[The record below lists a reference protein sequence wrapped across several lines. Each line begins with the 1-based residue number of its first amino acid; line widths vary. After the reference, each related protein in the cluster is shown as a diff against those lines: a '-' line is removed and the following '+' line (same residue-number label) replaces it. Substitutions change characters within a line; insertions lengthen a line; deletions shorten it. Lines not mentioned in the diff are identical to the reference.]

1 MILDL
6 QDALRLEPNDK
17 AVKEELD
24 KLLSAIESVIIE
36 CFKNEIQLCRTVVF
50 ISFYYIIRRLQKM

>member
-1 MILDL
+1 LLLILDL

-24 KLLSAIESVIIE
+24 KVLGAIKLVIIGLL
-36 CFKNEIQLCRTVVF
+36 K
-50 ISFYYIIRRLQKM
+50 